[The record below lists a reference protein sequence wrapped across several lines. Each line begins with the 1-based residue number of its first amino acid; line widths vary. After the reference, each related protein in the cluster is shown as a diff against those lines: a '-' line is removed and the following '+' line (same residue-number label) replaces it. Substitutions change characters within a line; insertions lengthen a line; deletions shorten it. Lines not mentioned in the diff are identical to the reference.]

1 MLDPSNFV
9 LTSNGTGKSPSP
21 TRSSSVAVRANGG
34 GAARGERLVIQ
45 DPRWRFVEESVFPK
59 PREFR
64 GGQRKYRAGR
74 GSSVPLDLSALG

>member
-9 LTSNGTGKSPSP
+9 LAPNGAGKSPSP
-21 TRSSSVAVRANGG
+21 TRSNSMAVRANGG
-34 GAARGERLVIQ
+34 GAARERIVI
-45 DPRWRFVEESVFPK
+45 DDTRWKFVEESMFPK

-64 GGQRKYRAGR
+64 GGQRSYRAGR